1 MNKDNF
7 IELIKNPN
15 AVSKDETNALDTVLE
30 EFPYFQTARVL
41 HLKGL
46 KNQNSFKYNTSLKTT
61 AAYTT
66 NRTVLF
72 DFITKN
78 SLDFDKATSDEKDIL
93 NEITVVDSKIVAHL
107 HKSIVASEKENNF
120 LKELQQLENLDTL
133 KKDAP
138 KIDEKPIIES
148 ENVVEET
155 LKEEIKQNKE
165 VLEIN
170 KPIRFKKEDSYSF
183 DEWLQLS
190 PIKPIKRKV
199 KVLEIDAKVN
209 QKTTIKAENIS
220 KNTSLNKDS
229 STNLIAEF
237 IKNKPKIKPI
247 KNQERQDVSLD
258 STLENT
264 NLMTE
269 TLARVY
275 LEQKKYKKAITAFK
289 ILSLKYPKKSS
300 FFADRIKAIKFL
312 EKHKS

>member
-1 MNKDNF
+1 LNKDNF

-15 AVSKDETNALDTVLE
+15 AVSKEETNALDMILE
-30 EFPYFQTARVL
+30 DFPYFQTARVL

-61 AAYTT
+61 AAYTA

-93 NEITVVDSKIVAHL
+93 NEIAVIDSKVVDHL
-107 HKSIVASEKENNF
+107 YKSIVASEKENNS
-120 LKELQQLENLDTL
+120 LKELQQLKNLDTL
-133 KKDAP
+133 KNNLP
-138 KIDEKPIIES
+138 KEEKPIVES
-148 ENVVEET
+148 KNIVAET
-155 LKEEIKQNKE
+155 LEEEIKQNKE

-170 KPIRFKKEDSYSF
+170 KPITFKKEDAYSF

-190 PIKPIKRKV
+190 PIKPINRKV
-199 KVLEIDAKVN
+199 KVLENEDRVS
-209 QKTTIKAENIS
+209 QKTTIKEERKSI
-220 KNTSLNKDS
+220 KTFINKDNS
-229 STNLIAEF
+229 SNLIAEF

-247 KNQERQDVSLD
+247 KNQEKQDISLD
-258 STLENT
+258 STMENT
-264 NLMTE
+264 SLMTE

-275 LEQKKYKKAITAFK
+275 LEQKKYKKAIAAFK